1 MYGFTDWFVRA
12 AIAIIPGTI
21 NVFVASEELVERCR
35 ILPFFEPFKSPGVW
49 LWFGLQFLFPSVLY
63 AAMFSPL
70 SAAINTRLVLEAIGF
85 GVGFTTLLNASIPIG
100 SRTYSIKPI
109 YDLFVQ
115 RVYNLIRDSEQGD
128 RALEFWAAAEDALTD
143 SADLSDGFQYLENYF
158 ARETSFS
165 LRPVEN
171 FEEKLT
177 KARTESSK
185 SEQVKLVKSLIQ
197 KVRREKLYDVL
208 LAFNCS
214 QIFLK
219 RYFPRQFRRKVVVDE
234 GMGG

>member
-12 AIAIIPGTI
+12 AIAIIPGII

-35 ILPFFEPFKSPGVW
+35 ILPFFEPFRNPGVW
-49 LWFGLQFLFPSVLY
+49 LWFGIQFLFPSILY
-63 AAMFSPL
+63 AAMFSPF
-70 SAAINTRLVLEAIGF
+70 SAAINMRLVLEAVGF

-115 RVYNLIRDSEQGD
+115 RAYNLIRDSGQGD
-128 RALEFWAAAEDALTD
+128 RALEFWSAAEDALID

-171 FEEKLT
+171 FEEKLIR
-177 KARTESSK
+177 ARTESNK
-185 SEQVKLVKSLIQ
+185 TEQAKLVKSLIQ

-208 LAFNCS
+208 LSFNCS
-214 QIFLK
+214 QFFLK
-219 RYFPRQFRRKVVVDE
+219 QYFPRQFRRRAA
-234 GMGG
+234 MA